1 MGEQI
6 GNIEALTTI
15 LERASDKLGDLNPAL
30 FSRFYS
36 RFPKA
41 REAFRQHSLGAPATL
56 EAAMADATLYCVMH
70 WLERPVEV
78 RLILTDQVPHH
89 CGTLGI
95 DQQWF
100 SGLVEE
106 MIALIASTVPQ
117 NKPMQKALCERL
129 STELRNAIEAA
140 NKKIH
145 RRSA

>member
-1 MGEQI
+1 MNDKI
-6 GNIEALTTI
+6 GSIETFTAI
-15 LERASDKLGDLNPAL
+15 LERAAGTLGDLNPAL

-36 RFPKA
+36 RFPEA

-56 EAAMADATLYCVMH
+56 ETAMADATLYCVMH

-106 MIALIASTVPQ
+106 MIVLIASTVPQ
-117 NKPMQKALCERL
+117 DNLIEKSLCERL
-129 STELRNAIEAA
+129 STDLKNAIEAA
-140 NKKIH
+140 NTRF
-145 RRSA
+145 RRRPA